1 MTFIL
6 SVSKTLIVF
15 RCIIR
20 TVLQV
25 RVVYLYPLSNLKI
38 PSGRDVKKKDK
49 NLETY
54 LFLACIGGKYNIK

>member
-25 RVVYLYPLSNLKI
+25 HVVYLYPLSNLKI
-38 PSGRDVKKKDK
+38 PSGRDVKKK
-49 NLETY
+49 
-54 LFLACIGGKYNIK
+54 IKT